1 MNKQDVS
8 PFSHIFGVCR
18 KFFFYNSPKKQFASR
33 KTIIYDIDFGMCC
46 GAAGFPL
53 TLNNFQTFLH
63 PHQRREFCISSC
75 TGDTIREK
83 LVTVK
88 TEKKGFSSLLK
99 DKNKKGSGFYLVV
112 GDRGLPVVGE
122 LHQRADISAKV

>member
-1 MNKQDVS
+1 MQEV
-8 PFSHIFGVCR
+8 
-18 KFFFYNSPKKQFASR
+18 FFYNSPKKQFASK
-33 KTIIYDIDFGMCC
+33 KTTIYDIERDDSGMCC

-63 PHQRREFCISSC
+63 PHQRREFCISSR
-75 TGDTIREK
+75 TGDTVREK

-88 TEKKGFSSLLK
+88 TKKKGFSSLLK
-99 DKNKKGSGFYLVV
+99 DKNKKGGGFYLVV